1 MESLARLAIVAL
13 PFAVLLLL
21 LGLGLIIHVLASEG
35 RSRSASL
42 SRVVGGLNLG
52 LILPLGAVAW
62 ASETTDVRLMFMFV
76 ALVFAL
82 LGFMGLRVPRRFVD

>member
-42 SRVVGGLNLG
+42 SR
-52 LILPLGAVAW
+52 W
-62 ASETTDVRLMFMFV
+62 SSASTS
-76 ALVFAL
+76 
-82 LGFMGLRVPRRFVD
+82 G